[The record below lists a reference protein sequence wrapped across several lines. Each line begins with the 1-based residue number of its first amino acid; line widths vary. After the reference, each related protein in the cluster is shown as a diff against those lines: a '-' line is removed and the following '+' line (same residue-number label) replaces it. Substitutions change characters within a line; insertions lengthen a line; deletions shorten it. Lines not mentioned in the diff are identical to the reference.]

1 MTPIASPRAD
11 GQVAQLDGQVAQ
23 LDGQVAQL
31 DGQVAQLDGQVAQL
45 DGQVAQLDSQVAQLD
60 GQVAQLDGQ
69 VAQLDGQVAQL
80 DRNEALRGPP
90 PGAVE
95 RVHKAIARGH
105 LYPHEATARATAA
118 TAHHIGVDPR
128 QLILTTGVDEAAD
141 LCILELGDPYTITP
155 GFDGYGDRAAALN
168 HRSRAFPLTAEHAL
182 PSELLEAAT
191 AGRLVML
198 ASPNNPTANAFA
210 PQSLCTLLKRS
221 AYLLLDETYAD
232 FCAHAPG
239 MAWLAEYPSLL
250 VFRSFSKAYGL
261 AGLRIGCLV
270 GEERLIGQLRARQ
283 AYLTTSGLAA
293 EALIGAL
300 ESDPDFP
307 RRHAREVDT
316 LRAALIARLRAL
328 ELFER
333 VHDSETNFV
342 FVTCASPAAA
352 GSIRETLAARWNV
365 IVASTAALGAPAG
378 LRIGVSLKG
387 AADRLIAGLTAIA
400 HAPASEGATDA
411 LV

>member
-1 MTPIASPRAD
+1 MTAVAD
-11 GQVAQLDGQVAQ
+11 PCAE
-23 LDGQVAQL
+23 
-31 DGQVAQLDGQVAQL
+31 
-45 DGQVAQLDSQVAQLD
+45 S
-60 GQVAQLDGQ
+60 
-69 VAQLDGQVAQL
+69 QVAQL

-95 RVHKAIARGH
+95 RVHAAIARGH
-105 LYPHEATARATAA
+105 IYPHEALARATTAA
-118 TAHHIGVDPR
+118 AAHLGVGPE
-128 QLILTTGVDEAAD
+128 QAILTTGVDEAAD

-168 HRSRAFPLTAEHAL
+168 HHSRAFALTAEHAL
-182 PSELLEAAT
+182 PRELLGAVS

-198 ASPNNPTANAFA
+198 ASPNNPTANTFA
-210 PQSLCTLLKRS
+210 PHSLRALLERS

-232 FCAHAPG
+232 FCTHAPG
-239 MAWLAEYPSLL
+239 MEWLAEDRNLL

-270 GEERLIGQLRARQ
+270 GEQRLIARLRARQ

-300 ESDPDFP
+300 ESDPGFP
-307 RRHAREVDT
+307 RRHAREVGT
-316 LRAALIARLRAL
+316 LRAELIARLRAL

-342 FVTCASPAAA
+342 FVTCASPAEAA
-352 GSIRETLAARWNV
+352 SIRETLAARWNV
-365 IVASTAALGAPAG
+365 IVASTAPLGAPEG

-400 HAPASEGATDA
+400 HAPVSGGVAGG
-411 LV
+411 

>member
-1 MTPIASPRAD
+1 MTPIANSCAE
-11 GQVAQLDGQVAQ
+11 
-23 LDGQVAQL
+23 
-31 DGQVAQLDGQVAQL
+31 
-45 DGQVAQLDSQVAQLD
+45 S
-60 GQVAQLDGQ
+60 
-69 VAQLDGQVAQL
+69 QVAQL

-95 RVHKAIARGH
+95 RVQRAIARGH
-105 LYPHEATARATAA
+105 LYPHEAAARARAA
-118 TAHHIGVDPR
+118 AAAHLGVDAR
-128 QLILTTGVDEAAD
+128 QLILTAGVDEAAD
-141 LCILELGDPYTITP
+141 LCILELGDPYMITP

-168 HRSRAFPLTAEHAL
+168 HRRRAFALTAEHAL
-182 PSELLEAAT
+182 PRELLGAVT
-191 AGRLVML
+191 PGRLVML

-210 PQSLCTLLKRS
+210 AQSLRALLWRS

-239 MAWLAEYPSLL
+239 MGWLEEHRNLL

-261 AGLRIGCLV
+261 AGLRIGCLI
-270 GEERLIGQLRARQ
+270 GDQQLIGQLRARQ

-307 RRHAREVDT
+307 RRHALEVGV
-316 LRAALIARLRAL
+316 LRAELIARLRAL

-342 FVTCASPAAA
+342 FVKCASPGEAA
-352 GSIRETLAARWNV
+352 SIRETLAVRWNV
-365 IVASTAALGAPAG
+365 IVASAAPLGEPAG
-378 LRIGVSLKG
+378 LRIGVSLEED
-387 AADRLIAGLTAIA
+387 AHRLIAGLTSIK
-400 HAPASEGATDA
+400 E
-411 LV
+411 